1 MDTIV
6 LFGIDF
12 IHGAFMNICNGK
24 LKFIEILYFLG
35 YRNYQ

>member
-12 IHGAFMNICNGK
+12 IHGAFMNIWAECD
-24 LKFIEILYFLG
+24 FYIILIF
-35 YRNYQ
+35 